1 MNRDLVI
8 IGAGCAGLT
17 AAIYAARAGKTVLV
31 LEQETVGGQISFSP
45 RVENYPGIASI
56 SGAEFSDNLFS
67 QAEALGVELE
77 LETVQRLIPG
87 TPHRILTDCGEHTA
101 KAVIVATGVRHRH
114 LGVPG
119 EDELSGV
126 SYCAVCDGAFYKG
139 KAVAVVGGGN
149 TALQSAELLSGI
161 CREVHLIH
169 RRDAFRGEQRLA
181 DRVRALPNVHMHL
194 GRTIARLQPGVDAPE
209 ELGGAVLR
217 DVESGQESTLLLDGL
232 FVCAGQVPQNSA
244 FADVL
249 KLDDQGYL
257 QAGEDC
263 RTNVPGVFA
272 AGDCRTKAVRQLT
285 TAAADGAVAALG
297 ALEWM

>member
-1 MNRDLVI
+1 MTKDLII

-17 AAIYAARAGKTVLV
+17 AAIYAARAGKSVLV

-45 RVENYPGIASI
+45 KVENYPGIASI

-77 LETVQRLIPG
+77 LETVERLIPG
-87 TPHRILTDCGEHTA
+87 KPRTVITDCGEHTA
-101 KAVIVATGVRHRH
+101 PAVIVATGVRHRP

-119 EDELSGV
+119 EEELFGV

-139 KAVAVVGGGN
+139 KTVALVGGGSA
-149 TALQSAELLSGI
+149 ALQSAELLSGL

-169 RRDAFRGEQRLA
+169 RRESFRGEARLA
-181 DRVRALPNVHMHL
+181 ERVRALPNVTLHL
-194 GRTIARLQPGVDAPE
+194 ERTVEKLLPDGTGKAV
-209 ELGGAVLR
+209 GAVAL
-217 DVESGQESTLLLDGL
+217 SGGEAIAVDGI
-232 FVCAGQVPQNSA
+232 FICVGQIPGNGP

-249 KLDDQGYL
+249 DLDEAGYIR
-257 QAGEDC
+257 AGEDC
-263 RTNVPGVFA
+263 KTNVPGVFA
-272 AGDCRTKAVRQLT
+272 AGDCRTKAIRQLT

-297 ALEWM
+297 ALKI